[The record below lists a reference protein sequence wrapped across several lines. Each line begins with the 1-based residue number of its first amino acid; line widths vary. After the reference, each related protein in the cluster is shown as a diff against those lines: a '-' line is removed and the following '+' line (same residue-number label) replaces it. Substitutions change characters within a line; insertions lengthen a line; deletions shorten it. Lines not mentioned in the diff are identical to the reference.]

1 MYAVCDEGSSSLQ
14 IIDLHYLPDSLH
26 VVYDSDSLMV
36 RVHNIFID
44 SATAK
49 LYACGMTKNS
59 GGFPMSV
66 FDISSPTNPVFLSDY
81 EFVNYVHDAYVRN
94 DSAYLNCGPQG
105 LVVVDFSNP
114 NLPMPLGNLE
124 FYTDKGY
131 NHSGWLSED
140 GKTYVLCDETPSM
153 KVKVLDVS
161 DLSNIQVASLFTSGF
176 YQQTLPHNVILKDGI
191 AYVSYYNDGLQIF
204 DVRNINLPKRIGYY
218 DSYQGSN
225 SGLYRGVWGV
235 YPNLP
240 SGRILISDRTNGLY
254 LLDFVPPPEV
264 HSTSDFLVFP
274 NPSSDYIYFVH
285 SHLGNS
291 DYTVEVFNLLGQ
303 KVATYNGDRDFLYID
318 ISAYRA
324 GLYLLKYSSN
334 LSDTENVISFIKR

>member
-1 MYAVCDEGSSSLQ
+1 M
-14 IIDLHYLPDSLH
+14 
-26 VVYDSDSLMV
+26 
-36 RVHNIFID
+36 
-44 SATAK
+44 
-49 LYACGMTKNS
+49 
-59 GGFPMSV
+59 
-66 FDISSPTNPVFLSDY
+66 
-81 EFVNYVHDAYVRN
+81 
-94 DSAYLNCGPQG
+94 
-105 LVVVDFSNP
+105 
-114 NLPMPLGNLE
+114 
-124 FYTDKGY
+124 
-131 NHSGWLSED
+131 
-140 GKTYVLCDETPSM
+140 
-153 KVKVLDVS
+153 
-161 DLSNIQVASLFTSGF
+161 
-176 YQQTLPHNVILKDGI
+176 
-191 AYVSYYNDGLQIF
+191 
-204 DVRNINLPKRIGYY
+204 
-218 DSYQGSN
+218 
-225 SGLYRGVWGV
+225 YRGVWGV

-285 SHLGNS
+285 SHIGNS